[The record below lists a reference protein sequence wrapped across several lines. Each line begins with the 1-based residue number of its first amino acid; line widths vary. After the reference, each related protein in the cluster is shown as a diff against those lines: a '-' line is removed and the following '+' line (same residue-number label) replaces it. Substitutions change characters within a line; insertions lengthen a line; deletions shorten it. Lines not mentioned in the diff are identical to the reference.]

1 LNDSLDHGVGRGSA
15 GGFYSTPAG
24 RKDLSDIGNAPLST
38 FDEPPLEVLKR
49 VGLA

>member
-24 RKDLSDIGNAPLST
+24 RKDLKYMGNVRLST
-38 FDEPPLEVLKR
+38 FDGPPLEVLR
-49 VGLA
+49 QG